1 MDTPRIVEIED
12 AFGFI
17 PVSNGTQRNIPVVGT
32 RAIRDAF
39 DPVCIQQAITA
50 RCSPGVS
57 ELILNPDA
65 HVGYGAPIGCVL
77 VSPSHVYPGPVGFD
91 IKCSMS
97 LLQLDLPEKVIA
109 EKSVRRS
116 LIGAIEK
123 RLPTGPGK
131 GQRSVPQSRHISRED
146 GIAAVVHGA
155 TPEVCSAL
163 GIPTDW
169 RMRCEDASHTGHD
182 GTISALENRMDRL
195 LSVDAIPYLDEK
207 LSQLGS
213 YGGGNHFGECSVVRV
228 AKGERAHSV
237 AAAFGL
243 REGAVAFLS
252 HCGSR
257 GFGYALASRQ
267 FKLLQERFEEWAI
280 PFPGGDKQLVY
291 APLGSSEA
299 NDYLDDLALGGNF
312 ATLNHLVI
320 NSLVLEAFQEIFPGT
335 TGSLIYFI
343 SHNFARLEQ
352 YRGTPCWVHRKG
364 ATRAFPA
371 GHPGLVGTPFAEI
384 GHPILLPGNPQV
396 GSVVMVADP
405 GAERTCFS
413 INHGAGRALGRREA
427 IRTLDQRSVDDELA
441 AHDILTNCRHYPK
454 DEAPAAYKPFEE
466 VLQSV
471 QKAGLAS
478 PVASLQPRF
487 VIKDAEKGR

>member
-1 MDTPRIVEIED
+1 MDTPRIVETED

-97 LLQLDLPEKVIA
+97 LLQLDLPEKVIG

-182 GTISALENRMDRL
+182 GTVSALENRMDRL
-195 LSVDAIPYLDEK
+195 LRVDAIPYLDEK

-213 YGGGNHFGECSVVRV
+213 YGGGNHFGECSVVRM

-267 FKLLQERFEEWAI
+267 FKLLQERFEEWGI

-291 APLGSSEA
+291 APLASSEA

-312 ATLNHLVI
+312 ATLNHLII

-335 TGSLIYFI
+335 TGSLINFI

-352 YRGTPCWVHRKG
+352 YRGTPCWVLSNPTNLDPPRSHE
-364 ATRAFPA
+364 
-371 GHPGLVGTPFAEI
+371 PGPTPSVENI
-384 GHPILLPGNPQV
+384 PQ
-396 GSVVMVADP
+396 
-405 GAERTCFS
+405 TF
-413 INHGAGRALGRREA
+413 
-427 IRTLDQRSVDDELA
+427 
-441 AHDILTNCRHYPK
+441 
-454 DEAPAAYKPFEE
+454 
-466 VLQSV
+466 
-471 QKAGLAS
+471 
-478 PVASLQPRF
+478 
-487 VIKDAEKGR
+487 